1 MIQSKVFIITLLS
14 FCFDNINRYCASSLT
29 HPQSIKHHHDILFRT
44 SSSSSSSSSLSSF
57 APIDRR
63 SIFRVAGIALSSSF
77 ISTRSQI
84 AKGVTDGNVEENTFP
99 IFESSSSSSS
109 SSVSL
114 KPLADVPLKRLRL
127 PKGSFGREYVIVQL
141 KINDKG
147 PLFFMVDTGLSIEM
161 MSPHLVE
168 SLGLSSKSGS
178 TKLLEGLSAGGRSS
192 ESVLELSGAS
202 LCCGKFNTDNDDD
215 DELVLPMLHAVVT
228 DFPQEHIDPIIDPV
242 EGMLGMELLDMFD
255 VDFDFPKGR
264 LRLWKPGTASMVAKK
279 DKMIAIS
286 DGVINDTGLLGLR
299 LSSTNNKNNGND
311 DISSESPPNKQPVL
325 GIIDTGASFS
335 TVNWAATPYLG
346 IPSKENVE
354 AYQNSPKILGLGIDM
369 KPINL
374 STTNLS
380 FTFVGESY
388 RDSNSGQLLFQNPPS
403 NWKPW
408 NEVTVAVGDLPVFSQ
423 LLGNGVKS
431 YNGPAVL
438 LGLDIL
444 SQRRIILETGR
455 GRKRNLYI
463 SPN

>member
-1 MIQSKVFIITLLS
+1 MRMQGKFVIITLLS
-14 FCFDNINRYCASSLT
+14 FCFNGISRYCARSFT
-29 HPQSIKHHHDILFRT
+29 QPQYIKHRDILLRKRT
-44 SSSSSSSSSLSSF
+44 TSSSSSLSSF
-57 APIDRR
+57 ANINRR
-63 SIFRVAGIALSSSF
+63 GIFRIAGISLTSSF
-77 ISTRSQI
+77 ISTKSQI
-84 AKGVTDGNVEENTFP
+84 AKGVTSVEENTFP
-99 IFESSSSSSS
+99 IFESSSNEISP
-109 SSVSL
+109 
-114 KPLADVPLKRLRL
+114 KPLADVPLRRLRL
-127 PKGSFGREYVIVQL
+127 PKGSFGRDYVIIQL

-168 SLGLSSKSGS
+168 SLGISNIGSK
-178 TKLLEGLSAGGRSS
+178 LEGLAAGGRSS
-192 ESVLELSGAS
+192 ESVLELSGVS
-202 LCCGKFNTDNDDD
+202 LCCGNFNNNDNN
-215 DELVLPMLHAVVT
+215 ELALPMLHAVVT
-228 DFPQEHIDPIIDPV
+228 DFPQEHIDPGIDPV
-242 EGMLGMELLDMFD
+242 EGMFGMEMLDMFD
-255 VDFDFPKGR
+255 VDFDFPNGR
-264 LRLWKPGTASMVAKK
+264 LRLWAPGTASMIAKK
-279 DKMIAIS
+279 DKMIVIS

-299 LSSTNNKNNGND
+299 LTNNNN
-311 DISSESPPNKQPVL
+311 DISGSPNKQPVL

-335 TVNWAATPYLG
+335 TVNWAAAPYLG
-346 IPSKENVE
+346 IPSKENEE
-354 AYQNSPKILGLGIDM
+354 AYRNSPKILGLGIDM

-380 FTFVGESY
+380 FTFLGESY
-388 RDSNSGQLLFQNPPS
+388 RDSNSGQLLFKNPPS

-444 SQRRIILETGR
+444 SQRRMILETGR